1 MTNDHFFYQE
11 DKDRVTYVLHKENA
25 TNSHQYEISTQGQL
39 ELHSPVMLIESID
52 LDSDKPIF
60 ITENSDKPIFITENS
75 DKPIF
80 ITENSDK
87 PIFITE
93 TTTVKN
99 IFISNGRAFLV
110 LHSRPEV
117 FVFQKA

>member
-52 LDSDKPIF
+52 ID
-60 ITENSDKPIFITENS
+60 
-75 DKPIF
+75 
-80 ITENSDK
+80 SDK

>member
-1 MTNDHFFYQE
+1 MSWEQKMTNDHFFYQE
-11 DKDRVTYVLHKENA
+11 DKDRVTYVLHMENA

-52 LDSDKPIF
+52 LDSDKL
-60 ITENSDKPIFITENS
+60 
-75 DKPIF
+75 
-80 ITENSDK
+80 
-87 PIFITE
+87 IFITE

>member
-1 MTNDHFFYQE
+1 MSWEQKMTNNHFFYQE

-60 ITENSDKPIFITENS
+60 ITE
-75 DKPIF
+75 
-80 ITENSDK
+80 
-87 PIFITE
+87 

-99 IFISNGRAFLV
+99 IFISNGKAFLV

>member
-60 ITENSDKPIFITENS
+60 ITENSDKPIFITE
-75 DKPIF
+75 
-80 ITENSDK
+80 
-87 PIFITE
+87 

>member
-1 MTNDHFFYQE
+1 MSWEQKMTNDHFFYQE

-60 ITENSDKPIFITENS
+60 ITENSDKPIFITE
-75 DKPIF
+75 
-80 ITENSDK
+80 
-87 PIFITE
+87 

>member
-60 ITENSDKPIFITENS
+60 ITE
-75 DKPIF
+75 
-80 ITENSDK
+80 
-87 PIFITE
+87 

>member
-1 MTNDHFFYQE
+1 MSWEQKMTNDHFFYQE

-60 ITENSDKPIFITENS
+60 ITE
-75 DKPIF
+75 
-80 ITENSDK
+80 
-87 PIFITE
+87 

>member
-1 MTNDHFFYQE
+1 MSWEQKMTNDHFFYQE

-60 ITENSDKPIFITENS
+60 ITE
-75 DKPIF
+75 
-80 ITENSDK
+80 
-87 PIFITE
+87 
-93 TTTVKN
+93 TTTVRN

>member
-1 MTNDHFFYQE
+1 MSWEQKMTNDHFFYQE
-11 DKDRVTYVLHKENA
+11 DKDRVTYVLHKENV

-52 LDSDKPIF
+52 LD
-60 ITENSDKPIFITENS
+60 
-75 DKPIF
+75 
-80 ITENSDK
+80 SDK

>member
-1 MTNDHFFYQE
+1 MSWEQKMTNDHFFYQE

-80 ITENSDK
+80 ITE
-87 PIFITE
+87 

>member
-1 MTNDHFFYQE
+1 MTNNHFFYQE

-60 ITENSDKPIFITENS
+60 ITE
-75 DKPIF
+75 
-80 ITENSDK
+80 
-87 PIFITE
+87 

-99 IFISNGRAFLV
+99 IFISNGKAFLV

>member
-1 MTNDHFFYQE
+1 MSWEQKMTNDHFFYQE
-11 DKDRVTYVLHKENA
+11 DKDRVTYVLHMENA

-52 LDSDKPIF
+52 LDSDKPI
-60 ITENSDKPIFITENS
+60 
-75 DKPIF
+75 
-80 ITENSDK
+80 
-87 PIFITE
+87 ITE

>member
-1 MTNDHFFYQE
+1 MSWEQKMTNDHFFYQE

-25 TNSHQYEISTQGQL
+25 TNSHQYKLSTQGKL

-52 LDSDKPIF
+52 LDSDKPIL
-60 ITENSDKPIFITENS
+60 
-75 DKPIF
+75 
-80 ITENSDK
+80 
-87 PIFITE
+87 ITE